1 MGKEGVYGDSEL
13 SLELFCKPKKKKK
26 KIASSSFLDLRPTE
40 SQFPELKPRTLHF

>member
-13 SLELFCKPKKKKK
+13 SLQLFCKSKKKK